1 MTSIISKTSLNE
13 IVLHTLPTL
22 YKGVII
28 KRPSKEIKSP
38 YVADVVLEDETTI
51 LAHTAALGCCGLAEK
66 ESHIL
71 MIKSEN
77 PKTKCSYKIMLS
89 QFEEKG
95 HTIRVGI
102 YPKLA
107 EEITLQALR
116 NHCIYG
122 LRAKTIAREKTI
134 LNSRFDFVGKDEND
148 DYYVLEVKNV
158 PLADYVD
165 MEVKERKKLS
175 FDDREWNDKIAYF
188 PDGYRKKKDA
198 TVSERAV
205 KHITELMHITQK
217 EKQVRTILLFVIQ
230 REDVSSFQ
238 PSRLDKIY
246 LRAVQEAYE
255 NGVEIKT
262 LQVVWRE
269 NRCYFLNNNLPIQM
283 YD

>member
-1 MTSIISKTSLNE
+1 MSII
-13 IVLHTLPTL
+13 LHTLPQL
-22 YKGVII
+22 IKGTIL

-38 YVADVVLEDETTI
+38 YVADVLLEDNTEI
-51 LAHTAALGCCGLAEK
+51 IGHTASLGCCGLAEK
-66 ESHIL
+66 DSDVL
-71 MIKSEN
+71 MICSDN
-77 PKTKCSYKIMLS
+77 PKTKCSHKIMIS

-95 HTIRVGI
+95 HKICVGI
-102 YPKLA
+102 NPKLA
-107 EEITLQALR
+107 EKITYNALK
-116 NHCIYG
+116 NHCVLG
-122 LRAKTIAREKTI
+122 LKAKTIAREKTI
-134 LNSRFDFVGKDEND
+134 MNSRFDFVGKDEND
-148 DYYVLEVKNV
+148 DFYILEVKNV

-165 MEVKERKKLS
+165 MESKHRKKMS
-175 FDDREWNDKIAYF
+175 FDDKEWNDKIAYF

-205 KHITELMHITQK
+205 KHVTELMEIKKK
-217 EKQVRTILLFVIQ
+217 EPKVRTILLFVIQ

-246 LRAVQEAYE
+246 LDAIRDAYE

-269 NRCYFLNNNLPIQM
+269 NECYFINNNLPINM

>member
-1 MTSIISKTSLNE
+1 MSSSIISKSNE
-13 IVLHTLPTL
+13 IILHTLPTL
-22 YKGVII
+22 YKAVII
-28 KRPSKEIKSP
+28 KRPSKDIKSP
-38 YVADVVLEDETTI
+38 YVADVLLQDETI
-51 LAHTAALGCCGLAEK
+51 VLAHTASLGCCGLAEK
-66 ESHIL
+66 DSNVL

-95 HTIRVGI
+95 HSICVGI
-102 YPKLA
+102 NPKLA
-107 EEITLQALR
+107 EEITLQALH
-116 NHCIYG
+116 NHCIQG

-165 MEVKERKKLS
+165 MEAKERKKLS
-175 FDDREWNDKIAYF
+175 FDDKCWDDKIAYF

-205 KHITELMHITQK
+205 KHITELMHIKQK
-217 EKQVRTILLFVIQ
+217 EKKVRTILLFVIQ

-238 PSRLDKIY
+238 PSRLDKTY
-246 LRAVQEAYE
+246 LHAVQKAYE

-269 NRCYFLNNNLPIQM
+269 NNCYFLNNDLPIKM